1 VPEDSIAAISTS
13 LGEGGV
19 GIVRISGSNAYKIA
33 EKVIIT
39 AGGNNEWLKESHR
52 MHYGWVADPATG
64 KVIDEVL
71 FSAMREPKTYTRE
84 DVVEINC
91 HGGYIPLKE
100 TLRVVLAAGARMAEP
115 GEFTKRAFLNGR
127 IDLAQ
132 AEAVIDII
140 RAKTERALKIAV
152 SQLDGRL
159 SETLAAIQDKILA
172 MLAGMEAAIDF
183 PEEDIQEETAENMR
197 VSTGEIIAE
206 LDALLV
212 LAATGKIYR
221 EGIKTAIIG
230 RPNVGKSSLLNAL
243 LGQERAIVTDIPGT
257 TRDIIQETINI
268 RGIPLVLTDTAGL
281 RETRDP
287 VEKIGVSRAQELARD
302 ADLLLLVVDARD
314 FYTSEDKKILKKVD
328 FKKTILVIN
337 KIDLKESLTEREEFP
352 IRSVRLS
359 SLTGQGITRLE
370 ELIEELITSGKA
382 ELSETVIVSRARHE
396 DAIRRARKY
405 MEELLA
411 GFYVE
416 TPLDLL
422 SIDLRSAWEALGEI
436 TGSTVTE
443 DLLDRIFSDF
453 CIGK

>member
-1 VPEDSIAAISTS
+1 MLDDSIAAISTS

-19 GIVRISGSNAYKIA
+19 GIVRISGRDAFRIA
-33 EKVIIT
+33 DKVIST
-39 AGGNNEWLKESHR
+39 AGGNSNWLKESHR
-52 MHYGWVADPATG
+52 MHYGRIADPATG
-64 KVIDEVL
+64 KIIDEVL
-71 FSAMREPKTYTRE
+71 FSAMKAPKTYTRE

-140 RAKTERALKIAV
+140 RAKTENALKIAV

-159 SETLAAIQDKILA
+159 SEKLAFIQDKILT
-172 MLAGMEAAIDF
+172 MLAGMEAVIDF
-183 PEEDIQEETAENMR
+183 PEEDIQEESNEKLTG
-197 VSTGEIIAE
+197 STGEIIGE
-206 LDALLV
+206 LEALLK

-221 EGIKTAIIG
+221 EGVKTAIIG
-230 RPNVGKSSLLNAL
+230 RPNVGKSSLLNSL
-243 LGQERAIVTDIPGT
+243 LGQERAIVTSIPGT

-268 RGIPLVLTDTAGL
+268 KGIPLVLTDTAGL
-281 RETRDP
+281 RETEDL
-287 VEKIGVSRAQELARD
+287 VEKIGVRKARELARE
-302 ADLLLLVVDARD
+302 ADLLLLVMDAQD
-314 FYTSEDKKILKKVD
+314 FYTQEDKRILRELD
-328 FKKTILVIN
+328 FSKTILVIN
-337 KIDLKESLTEREEFP
+337 KIDLNETLSYKEEFP
-352 IRSVRLS
+352 IPVVKIS
-359 SLTGQGITRLE
+359 SLSGQGMTALE
-370 ELIEELITSGKA
+370 DSIEELITQGKA
-382 ELSETVIVSRARHE
+382 ALSETVIVSRARHE
-396 DAIRRARKY
+396 DAIYRANKH

-411 GFYVE
+411 GFSTGV
-416 TPLDLL
+416 PLDLL

-436 TGSTVTE
+436 NGSTVTE